1 MAILKNKLKQQFT
14 QIPNELIV
22 DNRLSMGAKLIYVY
36 LASKPDGWQVWNG
49 DIQKALNIKDSGTMS
64 KYWKELLNAGWVT
77 RTPIKSE
84 DGRFSGGYDYE
95 IGENPNTEKTPIRK
109 ISASGENPDYN
120 NTNLDN
126 NTNTN
131 INTNI
136 YNSSQENFTEEK
148 GKLFSTETKIKKK
161 GENQFISVIEQC
173 SQNTTVRDALLE
185 YYKFRCKKGLTI
197 EQWKVIVE
205 DFKNN
210 STGKTVTNV
219 IDAIRECIKF
229 GNMTLFYRTYD
240 NKPQSFSTPVENN
253 SSEDGFDNLS
263 LEKFLNGCNRNEK

>member
-1 MAILKNKLKQQFT
+1 MAILKNKLKQEFT

-22 DNRLSMGAKLIYVY
+22 DNRLSMGAKLVYVY
-36 LASKPDGWQVWNG
+36 LTSKPDGWKVWNG

-64 KYWKELLNAGWVT
+64 KYWKELLNAGWVNRT
-77 RTPIKSE
+77 RAKDE
-84 DGRFSGGYDYE
+84 DGKFCGGYDYQLNIIPITDE
-95 IGENPNTEKTPIRK
+95 DLIEEKPTL
-109 ISASGENPDYN
+109 GENPDYN
-120 NTNLDN
+120 NTELDN

-131 INTNI
+131 ININL

-161 GENQFISVIEQC
+161 GENQFISVIETC
-173 SQNTTVRDALLE
+173 SQNITVRDALLE

-240 NKPQSFSTPVENN
+240 NKPQSFSTPKENN
-253 SSEDGFDNLS
+253 SSEDGFDNSS